1 MPQRRPIDPC
11 ISDANKQTTTQ
22 KQREQVKPFNN
33 TVLVDHTAVV
43 LINGNDNSRGSNTGN
58 SSYSSSDSGG
68 NNDSRNLHWEVVE
81 VKIVIIKA
89 VLIHNIRNRN
99 SSRHGEGEILIIVQ

>member
-22 KQREQVKPFNN
+22 KQREQVKPYNN

-43 LINGNDNSRGSNTGN
+43 LINGNDNSRGSNIGN
-58 SSYSSSDSGG
+58 SSYSISNSGG
-68 NNDSRNLHWEVVE
+68 SNESRNLHWEVVE
-81 VKIVIIKA
+81 VKKIIKA
-89 VLIHNIRNRN
+89 SFIHNIRNRK